1 VRWEQQTVEN
11 EAGTRLPGYRDVTV
25 RHFDAPEAVDTRFY
39 EVEAK
44 SILNQVPPAS
54 QMPFRWTINPYRGC
68 THACQYCGWG
78 GTPILMADGRHK
90 PLGSLEVGDAIYGTA
105 IRGQYRRYVRTQV
118 LAKWM
123 SVKPAFKT
131 TLADGT
137 ELVTS
142 GDHRFLSNRGW
153 KHVTNAPGQR
163 PHLTTQNHLIGTGA
177 FTRRYEETPDYRR
190 GYLTGMIRGDGT
202 VGSYGHDRAPG
213 RESSIHSFR
222 LALADT
228 EALSRASCY
237 LFTDEIETSLREYTP
252 ATDRQRQAGAIS
264 TGRRL
269 QVDQIRELIAWPI
282 VPSVEWLRGFLAG
295 IFDAAGS
302 RSAVALRIS
311 NKDPEILSW
320 IERAARRFGFDT
332 CLDVPNVSG
341 ARAVRIRGGLREHL
355 RFFHLTDPAITRKRT
370 IDGEMVK
377 TFADLQVVSIEP
389 FRDSMA
395 LYDITTGTGD
405 FIANG
410 VVSHNCFA
418 RPTHE
423 YLDLNAGRDFEREI
437 VVKVNTPELLR
448 AELRRPRWRGEHV
461 ALGTN
466 TDPYQWV
473 EGRYELM
480 RGVWEAFRDARNPC
494 SVLTKSPLL
503 LRDLDL
509 MREISAVTEFSA
521 ALSIPTLD
529 QAAWRASEPRSPN
542 PHARLEALSELTG
555 AGIRAGVLIAP
566 LMPGINDS
574 PEQVREIV
582 RLATEAGA
590 DYITGIALHLR
601 RGVREVFMEWLAEY
615 RPELVEQYERLYR
628 RGAYM
633 APEER
638 RRLAQMLQGPS
649 QTARE
654 RARRV
659 WRPDPSAAD
668 IAAFRR
674 GDRRRFGDRQPPGTQ
689 QPGGQGRDSR
699 LPEPAQQS
707 LF

>member
-1 VRWEQQTVEN
+1 VRWDQQKVEV
-11 EAGTRLPGYRDVTV
+11 EAGARLPGYRDVTL

-44 SILNQVPPAS
+44 SILNQVPPTS

-68 THACQYCGWG
+68 THACSYCLWG

-90 PLGSLEVGDAIYGTA
+90 ALEQLEVGDAIYGTGYEG
-105 IRGQYRRYVRTQV
+105 RYRRYIPTQV
-118 LAKWM
+118 LAKWV
-123 SVKPAFKT
+123 SVKPAFRVV
-131 TLADGT
+131 LADGT
-137 ELVTS
+137 ELITS
-142 GDHRFLSNRGW
+142 GDHRFLSDRGW

-163 PHLTTQNHLIGTGA
+163 PYLTPQNHLVGTGA
-177 FTRRYEETPDYRR
+177 FVRQYEETADYRR

-202 VGSYGHDRAPG
+202 IGS
-213 RESSIHSFR
+213 HSYPPRRGGGSDVHVFR
-222 LALADT
+222 LALTDT
-228 EALSRASCY
+228 EALSRSGSY
-237 LFTDEIETSLREYTP
+237 LFTEQIETGLREFMP
-252 ATDRQRQAGAIS
+252 ATERRRQMLAIG

-269 QVDQIRELIAWPI
+269 DVERITELIAWPAA
-282 VPSVEWLRGFLAG
+282 PSFEWLRGFLAG
-295 IFDAAGS
+295 IFDAEGS
-302 RSAVALRIS
+302 RSGSALRIS
-311 NKDPEILSW
+311 NKDPEILAQ
-320 IERAARRFGFDT
+320 IERAASRFRFDT
-332 CLDVPNVSG
+332 CLEGPNAVG

-355 RFFHLTDPAITRKRT
+355 RFVHLTDPAVMRKRM

-377 TFADLQVVSIEP
+377 TFADLRIVAIEP
-389 FRDSMA
+389 FRASMA

-437 VVKVNTPELLR
+437 VVKVNAPELLR
-448 AELRRPRWRGEHV
+448 AELGRPRWEHEHV

-473 EGRYELM
+473 EGRYGLM
-480 RGVWEAFRDARNPC
+480 RGIWEALRDARNPC

-509 MREISAVTEFSA
+509 MRELNAATDFSA

-529 QAAWRASEPRSPN
+529 QEAWRASEPRSPN
-542 PHARLEALSELTG
+542 PRARLEALAELTG

-601 RGVREVFMEWLAEY
+601 RGVREVFMEWLAEH
-615 RPELVEQYERLYR
+615 RPELVEQYEQLYR

-649 QTARE
+649 WSARQRTNRFLSRDPTAAE
-654 RARRV
+654 V
-659 WRPDPSAAD
+659 SS
-668 IAAFRR
+668 FRR
-674 GDRRRFGDRQPPGTQ
+674 GAHLRAGREAPGRRE
-689 QPGGQGRDSR
+689 
-699 LPEPAQQS
+699 EPAQQT

>member
-1 VRWEQQTVEN
+1 VRWDQQKVEV
-11 EAGTRLPGYRDVTV
+11 EAGARLPGYRDVTV

-44 SILNQVPPAS
+44 SILNQVPPNS

-68 THACQYCGWG
+68 THACSYCLWG

-90 PLGSLEVGDAIYGTA
+90 ALEQLEVGDAIYGTTYA
-105 IRGQYRRYVRTQV
+105 GRYRRYVPTQV
-118 LAKWM
+118 LAKWV
-123 SVKPAFKT
+123 SVKPAFRVV
-131 TLADGT
+131 LADGT
-137 ELVTS
+137 ELIAS
-142 GDHRFLSNRGW
+142 GDHRLLSDRGW

-163 PHLTTQNHLIGTGA
+163 PHLTRENHLVGTGA
-177 FTRRYEETPDYRR
+177 FARQYEETADYRR

-202 VGSYGHDRAPG
+202 IGSYSYPRRGGGGSDVHL
-213 RESSIHSFR
+213 FR

-228 EALSRASCY
+228 EALSRSSSY
-237 LFTDEIETSLREYTP
+237 LFTEQIETGLREFMP
-252 ATDRQRQAGAIS
+252 AAERRRQMMAIA

-269 QVDQIRELIAWPI
+269 DVERITELIGWPAA
-282 VPSVEWLRGFLAG
+282 PSFEWLRGFLAG
-295 IFDAAGS
+295 IFDAEGS
-302 RSAVALRIS
+302 RGGSALRIS
-311 NKDPEILSW
+311 NKDPEILAQ
-320 IERAARRFGFDT
+320 IEWAASRFRFDT
-332 CLDVPNVSG
+332 RLEGPNAIGV
-341 ARAVRIRGGLREHL
+341 RAVRIRGGLREHL
-355 RFFHLTDPAITRKRT
+355 RFFHLTDPAITRKRM

-377 TFADLQVVSIEP
+377 TFADLRVAAIEP
-389 FRDSMA
+389 FKSSMA

-437 VVKVNTPELLR
+437 VVKVNAPELLR
-448 AELRRPRWRGEHV
+448 AELRRPRWEHEHV

-480 RGVWEAFRDARNPC
+480 RGIWEALRDARNPC

-509 MREISAVTEFSA
+509 MRELNAVTDFSA

-529 QAAWRASEPRSPN
+529 QEAWRASEPRSPN
-542 PHARLEALSELTG
+542 PRARLEALAELTG
-555 AGIRAGVLIAP
+555 SGIRAGVLIAP

-601 RGVREVFMEWLAEY
+601 RGVREVFMEWLAEH
-615 RPELVEQYERLYR
+615 RPELVEQYEQLYR

-649 QTARE
+649 WSARQRTNRFLSRDPTAAE
-654 RARRV
+654 V
-659 WRPDPSAAD
+659 S
-668 IAAFRR
+668 AFRR
-674 GDRRRFGDRQPPGTQ
+674 GARQRH
-689 QPGGQGRDSR
+689 GRESPVHR
-699 LPEPAQQS
+699 TEPAQQT

>member
-11 EAGTRLPGYRDVTV
+11 EAETRLPGYRDVTI

-54 QMPFRWTINPYRGC
+54 QMPFRWTVNPYRGC
-68 THACQYCGWG
+68 THACAYCGWG

-90 PLGSLEVGDAIYGTA
+90 PLENLEVGDAIYGTA
-105 IRGQYRRYVRTQV
+105 YNGQYRRYVPTQV
-118 LAKWM
+118 LAKWI
-123 SVKPAFKT
+123 SVKPAFKV

-137 ELVTS
+137 ELITS

-163 PHLTTQNHLIGTGA
+163 PHLTTQNSLVGTGA
-177 FTRRYEETPDYRR
+177 FTRQHEETPDYRR

-202 VGSYGHDRAPG
+202 IGSYRYERASG
-213 RESSIHSFR
+213 SGSSIHLFR

-228 EALSRASCY
+228 EALSRTSCY
-237 LFTDEIETSLREYTP
+237 LFTEEIETNLRTFAV
-252 ATDRQRQAGAIS
+252 ATERHREMVAIS
-264 TGRRL
+264 TARRL
-269 QVDQIRELIAWPI
+269 QVERIRALIEWPI
-282 VPSVEWLRGFLAG
+282 LPSIEWLRGFLAG
-295 IFDAAGS
+295 IFDAEGS
-302 RSAVALRIS
+302 RSDYALRIS

-332 CLDVPNVSG
+332 CLDVANANG
-341 ARAVRIRGGLREHL
+341 ARTVRIRGGLREHL
-355 RFFHLTDPAITRKRT
+355 RFFQLTDPAITRKRT

-448 AELRRPRWRGEHV
+448 AELRKPRWQGEHV

-509 MREISAVTEFSA
+509 MRELNEVTDFSA

-542 PHARLEALSELTG
+542 PRVRLEAVSELTS
-555 AGIRAGVLIAP
+555 AGIRTGVLIAP

-615 RPELVEQYERLYR
+615 RPELVPQYEQLYR
-628 RGAYM
+628 GGAYM
-633 APEER
+633 AADER

-649 QTARE
+649 SPARK
-654 RARRV
+654 RASRFLASR
-659 WRPDPSAAD
+659 DPSAPE
-668 IAAFRR
+668 IAALRR
-674 GDRRRFGDRQPPGTQ
+674 GDRQRPGARSA
-689 QPGGQGRDSR
+689 PSVR
-699 LPEPAQQS
+699 EPAQQT